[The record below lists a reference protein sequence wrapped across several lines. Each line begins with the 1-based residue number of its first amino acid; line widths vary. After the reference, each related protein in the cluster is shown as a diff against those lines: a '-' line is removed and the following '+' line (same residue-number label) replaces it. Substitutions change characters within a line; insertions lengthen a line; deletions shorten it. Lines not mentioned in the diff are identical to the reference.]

1 MLASAPGKDHEAV
14 ADTEKQSTT
23 WKVKDPQQWAG
34 VRLSQIEE
42 GLAVLRNSGYLFHD
56 AVEGCLIWAEKL
68 LAVVLSDVS
77 AWENSAMA
85 SSPYWTIHLCQI
97 GFSLQKNGE
106 GYKICSRSQEEIDEK
121 VSCWSMSN
129 MHKVLSGNKS
139 KSFKDFTKG
148 GEYLTTVPS
157 QAARKNKFPHWATRG
172 DAQTKHLDIRALGD
186 ETMQQRKTSTFFAL
200 WDAAGLPPVDPRIR
214 ERSLPATHLFAKS
227 MSARARK
234 AAQIIA
240 PSRDG
245 MIAAKSTGRIVH
257 AGKRASMGIPCESGI
272 RAGKRAAVVSITDL
286 SDDDVDDYGIPI
298 QRTLAGSSRN
308 CGVESEEPVGPI
320 GPVEV
325 PSDDE
330 VDKEEKKEG
339 LLASLFSEPVA
350 NVGDAATR
358 NSRST
363 PSEGEFE
370 SSDDESEAEEVDQ
383 ADESEAEDDD
393 EAEEAEEA
401 EQSNAERSGQSNAD
415 GPREEGGTSIPT
427 DEWFANARQLLHE
440 SMSDRD
446 RERVDQALKDKQ
458 QQIRGERL
466 TKGQLKNI
474 DWLSKIN
481 IASLKEGT
489 FKVERRACKPTFE
502 QLMKRRTNLL
512 EKQRR
517 QESREKLKQAREDL
531 QVELKKQLDEQ
542 ARQRHQKKLLVSQ
555 AKEERKLAR
564 HGRRVA
570 AANAKL
576 NAPLKKQREKER
588 KRKCAYQEQAA
599 KKLEYAKRR
608 KVDTIVRTGDTTL
621 KIVLN
626 RR

>member
-14 ADTEKQSTT
+14 ADTEKQSAP
-23 WKVKDPQQWAG
+23 WQVKDPKQWAD
-34 VRLSQIEE
+34 VRLSQIAE
-42 GLAVLRNSGYLFHD
+42 GLAVFRNSGYLFHD

-97 GFSLQKNGE
+97 GFSLRENGE
-106 GYKICSRSQEEIDEK
+106 GYKICSRLKEEIDEK

-129 MHKVLSGNKS
+129 MHKVLSGDKS

-148 GEYLTTVPS
+148 GEYLTTVSS
-157 QAARKNKFPHWATRG
+157 QAARKNKFAHCTTRG
-172 DAQTKHLDIRALGD
+172 DAPTKHLDIRPLGD

-214 ERSLPATHLFAKS
+214 ERSLPAKHLFANS
-227 MSARARK
+227 RSARARK

-257 AGKRASMGIPCESGI
+257 AGKRASMGIVLPCESGI
-272 RAGKRAAVVSITDL
+272 RAGKRAAVVSVADL

-298 QRTLAGSSRN
+298 QRTQAGSSRN

-350 NVGDAATR
+350 NVSDTATR
-358 NSRST
+358 NASST

-370 SSDDESEAEEVDQ
+370 SSDKESEAEDVDEADE
-383 ADESEAEDDD
+383 ADESEA
-393 EAEEAEEA
+393 
-401 EQSNAERSGQSNAD
+401 
-415 GPREEGGTSIPT
+415 EEGGTSIPP

-466 TKGQLKNI
+466 TKGQLKSI

-489 FKVERRACKPTFE
+489 FKVERRARKPTFE

-542 ARQRHQKKLLVSQ
+542 ARQRLQKKLHVSQ

-608 KVDTIVRTGDTTL
+608 KVDAIVRTGDTTL

-626 RR
+626 RK